1 MAKRDLLSND
11 DLTRAEVELV
21 LDTAESFLPVL
32 QRDIKKVPTLRGRT
46 IINMFYESSTRTL
59 TSFELAAKRLSADTM
74 NVRASGSAV
83 DKGES
88 LKDTILT
95 LSAYQPDII
104 VMRHPQIGA
113 CRLASRYTPASVINA
128 GDGKFQHPTQALLD
142 LFTMRQAL
150 GKGLD
155 GLKVWIVGDILH
167 SRVARSDIAAFNLL
181 GMDVTV
187 AGPPP
192 LIPRDVETLGVTVRY
207 DLEGLKQA
215 DVIYLLRMQMERMQ
229 EGANFIPSLRE
240 YSALYGMTLERLRA
254 GQKVMHPGPINRG
267 IEISPAIADHPDTLI
282 LEQVESGLAVR
293 MAILYRT
300 IVGYDERSASERGA
314 A

>member
-1 MAKRDLLSND
+1 MAKRDLLSID
-11 DLTRAEVELV
+11 DLSRDEAELILE
-21 LDTAESFLPVL
+21 TAESFLPVL

-113 CRLASRYTPASVINA
+113 CRLAARHTAASVINA
-128 GDGKFQHPTQALLD
+128 GDGKFQHPSQCLLD
-142 LFTMRQAL
+142 LFTMRQAMGREL
-150 GKGLD
+150 E

-167 SRVARSDIAAFNLL
+167 SRVARSDIAGFQLL

-192 LIPRDVETLGVTVRY
+192 LIPRDIESLGVTVEY
-207 DLEGLKQA
+207 TLDGLAEA
-215 DVIYLLRMQMERMQ
+215 DVVYLLRMQMERMQ

-240 YSALYGMTLERLRA
+240 YATLYGMTLERLRP

-267 IEISPAIADHPDTLI
+267 VEISPAIADHPDTLI

-300 IVGYDERSASERGA
+300 IVGYDERSTDERGA

>member
-1 MAKRDLLSND
+1 MAKRDLLSID
-11 DLTRAEVELV
+11 DLARAEVELV

-46 IINMFYESSTRTL
+46 VINVFYESSTRTL

-113 CRLASRYTPASVINA
+113 CRLASRFTPASVINA
-128 GDGKFQHPTQALLD
+128 GDGKFQHPSQALLD

-150 GKGLD
+150 GKSLD

-192 LIPRDVETLGVTVRY
+192 LIPRDVETLGVTVEY
-207 DLEGLKQA
+207 DLARLKEA

-240 YSALYGMTLERLRA
+240 YSALYGMTLERLRP

-300 IVGYDERSASERGA
+300 IVGYDERAASERGA

>member
-1 MAKRDLLSND
+1 MAKRDLLSID
-11 DLTRAEVELV
+11 DLTRAEAELI
-21 LDTAESFLPVL
+21 LETAESFLPVL

-74 NVRASGSAV
+74 NVRAAGSAV

-113 CRLASRYTPASVINA
+113 CLLASRFTQASVINA
-128 GDGKFQHPTQALLD
+128 GDGKFQHPSQCLLD

-150 GKGLD
+150 GRELD
-155 GLKVWIVGDILH
+155 GKKVWIVGDILH
-167 SRVARSDIAAFNLL
+167 SRVARSDIAGFQLL

-187 AGPPP
+187 AGPPS
-192 LIPRDVETLGVTVRY
+192 LIPRDVESLGVSVEYSLDR
-207 DLEGLKQA
+207 LAEA
-215 DVIYLLRMQMERMQ
+215 DVVYLLRMQMERMQ

-240 YSALYGMTLERLRA
+240 YSTLYGMTLERLRS

-267 IEISPAIADHPDTLI
+267 VEISPEVADHPDTLI
-282 LEQVESGLAVR
+282 LEQVEAGLAVR

-300 IVGYDERSASERGA
+300 IAGYDERSADERGVA
-314 A
+314 